1 MGKGIIVRK
10 NIIWWIFA
18 LILCIITVM
27 GIVILRNQMDTVTVA
42 EKYHERDAACD
53 VSFMMWSMERD
64 GIQYGFD
71 QKGFTSEEAQSYIL
85 EMEEDIHTIRAQMKD
100 VDSFSW
106 DRELQILIF
115 LCWAEPS
122 WKQENTGFPSF

>member
-10 NIIWWIFA
+10 NIILWIFA

-71 QKGFTSEEAQSYIL
+71 PDFYSFAVKINTINAQKTRNLNISGFF
-85 EMEEDIHTIRAQMKD
+85 
-100 VDSFSW
+100 V
-106 DRELQILIF
+106 IF
-115 LCWAEPS
+115 YLRYAL
-122 WKQENTGFPSF
+122 FML